1 MSETFIEKNVP
12 YAEEA
17 EAGIISA
24 IFKDREV
31 IQDVVQMISESD
43 FYKLENA
50 TLYKAMLELDENGQS
65 IDLVTMTDKLRKENL
80 LEKAGGVLYLGQI
93 AAAPSTVYN
102 IKQYAKIVQEK
113 STMRQLIKITDRIRN
128 RCYEDAEPIES
139 ILDDSERLVLD
150 ISKGR
155 QRNDVSRVDEIV
167 ARNLEMIEEASKHA
181 DDITGVPSGFID
193 LVLDISK
200 GRQRNDVSRV
210 DEIVARNLEMIEEA
224 SKHAD
229 DITGVPSGFI
239 DLDHM
244 TNGWQKSDL
253 IILAARPA
261 MGKTALCLNMAA
273 NAAVDYN
280 QPVAI
285 FSLEMSKEQLV
296 QRMLAAAARIDQKRL
311 RTGQLNAD
319 EWGAFLQKIGPLS
332 SAPIYIDDTPAITIR
347 ELRAK
352 ARRLQSREGNLGMIL
367 LDYLQLMG
375 GSGNSENRQ
384 QEVSEISRS
393 LKALA
398 RELQVPIIALSQLSR
413 TVEQTKDKKPQLSH
427 LRESGSLEQDA
438 DIVLFIHR
446 EEYYNENTDR
456 RGIADIIIAKHRN
469 GPTGTVELAFQN
481 ELTRFDNLVR
491 DGSYPY

>member
-1 MSETFIEKNVP
+1 MSETYMEQSVP
-12 YAEEA
+12 FAEEA

-24 IFKDREV
+24 MFKDREV
-31 IQDVVQMISESD
+31 IQDIVQLVRDTD
-43 FYKLENA
+43 FYKPENA
-50 TLYKAMLELDENGQS
+50 ILFKAILEIDESGQS
-65 IDLVTMTDKLRKENL
+65 VDLVTMTNKLRKENL
-80 LEKAGGVLYLGQI
+80 LEKAGGVFYLGQI

-102 IKQYAKIVQEK
+102 VKQYAKIVQEK
-113 STMRQLIKITDRIRN
+113 STMRQLIRISEGIRN
-128 RCYEDAEPIES
+128 RCFDDAEPVER
-139 ILDDSERLVLD
+139 ILDDAERLVLD
-150 ISKGR
+150 ISKQR
-155 QRNDVSRVDEIV
+155 QRNDVTRVDEIV
-167 ARNLEMIEEASKHA
+167 PTNLEKIEEAA
-181 DDITGVPSGFID
+181 RQEDEITGI
-193 LVLDISK
+193 
-200 GRQRNDVSRV
+200 
-210 DEIVARNLEMIEEA
+210 
-224 SKHAD
+224 
-229 DITGVPSGFI
+229 PSGFI

-244 TNGWQKSDL
+244 TNGWQRSDM

-273 NAAVDYN
+273 NAAIDYHY
-280 QPVAI
+280 PVAI

-296 QRMLAAAARIDQKRL
+296 MRMLAAAARIDQKRL

-319 EWGAFLQKIGPLS
+319 EWGAFMQKIGPLT

-352 ARRLQSREGNLGMIL
+352 ARRLQSREGDLGLIL
-367 LDYLQLMG
+367 VDYLQLMG

-398 RELQVPIIALSQLSR
+398 RELNVPIIALSQLSR
-413 TVEQTKDKKPQLSH
+413 TVEQTKDKRPQLSH

-446 EEYYNENTDR
+446 EEYYNEDTDR
-456 RGIADIIIAKHRN
+456 RGIADVIIAKHRN

-481 ELTRFDNLVR
+481 ELTRFDNLVH
-491 DGSYPY
+491 DGGYGY

>member
-1 MSETFIEKNVP
+1 MSETFVEQSVP
-12 YAEEA
+12 FAEEA

-24 IFKDREV
+24 MFKDREV
-31 IQDVVQMISESD
+31 IQDIVQLVRDTD
-43 FYKLENA
+43 FYKPENA
-50 TLYKAMLELDENGQS
+50 ILFKAILEIDESGQS
-65 IDLVTMTDKLRKENL
+65 VDLVTMTNKLRKENL
-80 LEKAGGVLYLGQI
+80 LEKAGGVFYLGQI

-102 IKQYAKIVQEK
+102 VKQYAKIVQEK
-113 STMRQLIKITDRIRN
+113 STMRQLIRISEGIRN
-128 RCYEDAEPIES
+128 RCFDDAEPVER
-139 ILDDSERLVLD
+139 ILDDAERLVLD
-150 ISKGR
+150 ISKQR
-155 QRNDVSRVDEIV
+155 QRNDVTRVDEIV
-167 ARNLEMIEEASKHA
+167 PTNLEKIEEAA
-181 DDITGVPSGFID
+181 
-193 LVLDISK
+193 
-200 GRQRNDVSRV
+200 RQE
-210 DEIVARNLEMIEEA
+210 DEIAGI
-224 SKHAD
+224 
-229 DITGVPSGFI
+229 PSGFI

-244 TNGWQKSDL
+244 TNGWQRSDM

-273 NAAVDYN
+273 NAAIDYHY
-280 QPVAI
+280 PVAI

-296 QRMLAAAARIDQKRL
+296 MRMLAAAARIDQKRL

-319 EWGAFLQKIGPLS
+319 EWGAFMQKIGPLT

-352 ARRLQSREGNLGMIL
+352 ARRLQSREGDLGLIL
-367 LDYLQLMG
+367 VDYLQLMG

-398 RELQVPIIALSQLSR
+398 RELNVPIIALSQLSR
-413 TVEQTKDKKPQLSH
+413 TVEQTKDKRPQLSH

-446 EEYYNENTDR
+446 EEYYNEDTDR
-456 RGIADIIIAKHRN
+456 RGIADVIIAKHRN

-481 ELTRFDNLVR
+481 ELTRFDNLIHE
-491 DGSYPY
+491 GEYGY

>member
-1 MSETFIEKNVP
+1 MDLCYTIATRRGGGTVLSENFIEQSMP
-12 YAEEA
+12 FAEEA

-24 IFKDREV
+24 MFKDREV
-31 IQDVVQMISESD
+31 IQDVVQMVKESD
-43 FYKLENA
+43 FYKPENA
-50 TLYKAMLELDENGQS
+50 ILYKAILEIDEEGQS
-65 IDLVTMTDKLRKENL
+65 VDLVTMTNKLRKENL
-80 LEKAGGVLYLGQI
+80 LEKAGGVFYLGQI

-102 IKQYAKIVQEK
+102 VKQYAKIVQEK
-113 STMRQLIKITDRIRN
+113 STMRQLIRISDRLRN
-128 RCYEDAEPIES
+128 RCYEDAEPVES
-139 ILDDSERLVLD
+139 ILDDAERLVLD
-150 ISKGR
+150 ISKQR
-155 QRNDVSRVDEIV
+155 QRNDVTRVDEIV
-167 ARNLEMIEEASKHA
+167 STNLEQIEAASKQV
-181 DDITGVPSGFID
+181 DDITGI
-193 LVLDISK
+193 
-200 GRQRNDVSRV
+200 
-210 DEIVARNLEMIEEA
+210 
-224 SKHAD
+224 
-229 DITGVPSGFI
+229 PSGFI

-244 TNGWQKSDL
+244 TNGWQRSDL

-273 NAAVDYN
+273 NAAVDYHF
-280 QPVAI
+280 PVAI

-296 QRMLAAAARIDQKRL
+296 MRMLAAAARIDQKRL
-311 RTGQLNAD
+311 RTGQLNAE

-352 ARRLQSREGNLGMIL
+352 ARRLQSREGDLGLIL
-367 LDYLQLMG
+367 VDYLQLMG
-375 GSGNSENRQ
+375 GSGHSENRQ

-398 RELQVPIIALSQLSR
+398 RELNVPIIALSQLSR
-413 TVEQTKDKKPQLSH
+413 TVEQTKDKRPQLSH

-446 EEYYNENTDR
+446 EEYYNEDTDR
-456 RGIADIIIAKHRN
+456 RGIADLIIAKHRN

-491 DGSYPY
+491 DGGMGY

>member
-1 MSETFIEKNVP
+1 MSENYLKKNIP
-12 YAEEA
+12 NAQDA
-17 EAGIISA
+17 EAAIISA
-24 IFKDREV
+24 MFNNHEV
-31 IQDVVQMISESD
+31 IQDIVQILNEND
-43 FYKLENA
+43 FYKTENA
-50 TLYKAMLELDENGQS
+50 VLFRAIIELDESGQNV
-65 IDLVTMTDKLRKENL
+65 DLVTLSEKLHKDNL
-80 LEKAGGVLYLGQI
+80 LEKAGGAFYLGKI
-93 AAAPSTVYN
+93 ADAPGSAYN
-102 IKQYAKIVQEK
+102 IKQYGKIVQEK
-113 STMRQLIKITDRIRN
+113 STMRQLIKISERICS
-128 RCYEDAEPIES
+128 RCYEDAESVEA

-150 ISKGR
+150 ISKQR
-155 QRNDVSRVDEIV
+155 QRSDVSRVDEVV
-167 ARNLEMIEEASKHA
+167 AKNLEMIEEASKH
-181 DDITGVPSGFID
+181 
-193 LVLDISK
+193 
-200 GRQRNDVSRV
+200 V
-210 DEIVARNLEMIEEA
+210 DE
-224 SKHAD
+224 
-229 DITGVPSGFI
+229 ITGVPSGFI

-273 NAAVDYN
+273 NAAVDHN
-280 QPVAI
+280 QTVAI

-296 QRMLAAAARIDQKRL
+296 QRMLASAARIDQKRL

-332 SAPIYIDDTPAITIR
+332 AAPIYIDDTPAITIR

-352 ARRLQSREGNLGMIL
+352 ARRLQSREGNLGLIL

-375 GSGNSENRQ
+375 GSGHSENRQ

-413 TVEQTKDKKPQLSH
+413 SVEATKDKRPQLSH

-438 DIVLFIHR
+438 DLVLFIHR
-446 EEYYNENTDR
+446 EEYYNEDTDR

-469 GPTGTVELAFQN
+469 GPTGTIELAFQN

-491 DGSYPY
+491 DNDFSY